1 MHIPI
6 LPLNGA
12 VLFPKTNLPLNI
24 FEDRYIAMVDYAL
37 SKDRLIG
44 MIQSN
49 NTGGLFNIGCLGKI
63 IGFNETNDGRY
74 LINLE
79 GISCFVLKKELT
91 KKYSFRIIDAMILE
105 NNTKKNY
112 KLKSELKNKIL
123 DGYKRYIKEKN
134 ININLSEIINI
145 KTEQLAKFIA
155 MVSPFDDIDKQM
167 LLEITETEEFCE
179 KLLSILE
186 IEIAN
191 LSKEKIFN

>member
-1 MHIPI
+1 MYIPI
-6 LPLNGA
+6 FPLNGV

-44 MIQSN
+44 MIQSK
-49 NTGGLFNIGCLGKI
+49 NTGELFNIGCLGKI

-79 GISCFVLKKELT
+79 GMSCFLLKKELK
-91 KKYSFRIIDAMILE
+91 KKYVFRIVDATILE
-105 NNTKKNY
+105 NKTKKNY
-112 KLKSELKNKIL
+112 KLKGELKNKIL
-123 DGYKRYIKEKN
+123 DTYKRYIKEKN

-155 MVSPFDDIDKQM
+155 MISPFDIIDKQM
-167 LLEITETEEFCE
+167 LLEITEIEVFCE

-186 IEIAN
+186 IEIVN
-191 LSKEKIFN
+191 LNKENIFN

>member
-1 MHIPI
+1 MYIPI

-24 FEDRYIAMVDYAL
+24 FEDRYIAMVDYAF

-44 MIQSN
+44 MIQSK
-49 NTGGLFNIGCLGKI
+49 NTGELFNIGCLGKI
-63 IGFNETNDGRY
+63 ISFNETNDGRY

-79 GISCFVLKKELT
+79 GISCFILKKELT
-91 KKYSFRIIDAMILE
+91 KQCNFRVVDAMILE
-105 NNTKKNY
+105 NKTKKNY
-112 KLKSELKNKIL
+112 KLKGELKNKIL
-123 DGYKRYIKEKN
+123 NSYKRYIKEKN

-145 KTEQLAKFIA
+145 KIEQLAKFIA

-167 LLEITETEEFCE
+167 LLEITETEVFCE

-191 LSKEKIFN
+191 LNQEKIFN

>member
-6 LPLNGA
+6 FPLNGA

-24 FEDRYIAMVDYAL
+24 FEDRYIEMVDYAL

-44 MIQSN
+44 MIQSK
-49 NTGGLFNIGCLGKI
+49 NTGELFNIGCLGKI
-63 IGFNETNDGRY
+63 ISFNETNDGRY

-79 GISCFVLKKELT
+79 GISCFVLKKELA
-91 KKYSFRIIDAMILE
+91 KQYNFRIVDALILE
-105 NNTKKNY
+105 NNTKKNI
-112 KLKSELKNKIL
+112 KLKYELKNKIL
-123 DGYKRYIKEKN
+123 DSYKRYIKEKN
-134 ININLSEIINI
+134 IKINLSEILNI
-145 KTEQLAKFIA
+145 KIEELAKFIA

-167 LLEITETEEFCE
+167 LLEITEADVFCE

-191 LSKEKIFN
+191 LNQEKIFN

>member
-1 MHIPI
+1 MYIPI
-6 LPLNGA
+6 FPLNGA
-12 VLFPKTNLPLNI
+12 VLFPRTNLPLNI

-44 MIQSN
+44 MIQSK
-49 NTGGLFNIGCLGKI
+49 NTGELFNIGCVGKI
-63 IGFNETNDGRY
+63 ISFNETNDGRY

-79 GISCFVLKKELT
+79 GINCFVIKKEIA
-91 KKYSFRIIDAMILE
+91 KQHNFRIVDAMILE
-105 NNTKKNY
+105 NNDKKNH

-123 DGYKRYIKEKN
+123 DSFRRYIKEKN
-134 ININLSEIINI
+134 ININLNEITNI
-145 KTEQLAKFIA
+145 QTEQLAKFIA

-186 IEIAN
+186 IDTAN
-191 LSKEKIFN
+191 PSQEKILN

>member
-1 MHIPI
+1 MYIPI
-6 LPLNGA
+6 FPLNGV

-44 MIQSN
+44 MIQSK

-79 GISCFVLKKELT
+79 GISCFLLKKELT
-91 KKYSFRIIDAMILE
+91 KKYGFRIIDATILE
-105 NNTKKNY
+105 NKTKKNY
-112 KLKSELKNKIL
+112 KLKGELKNKIL
-123 DGYKRYIKEKN
+123 DSYKLYIKENN

-167 LLEITETEEFCE
+167 LLEITETEVFFE

-191 LSKEKIFN
+191 LNQEKIFN

>member
-1 MHIPI
+1 MYIPI
-6 LPLNGA
+6 FPLNGA

-24 FEDRYIAMVDYAL
+24 FEDHYIAMVDYAL
-37 SKDRLIG
+37 SKDRIIG
-44 MIQSN
+44 MIQSK

-63 IGFNETNDGRY
+63 ISFNETNDGRY

-79 GISCFVLKKELT
+79 GMSRFLLKKEL
-91 KKYSFRIIDAMILE
+91 KKKFSFRIVDATILE
-105 NNTKKNY
+105 NKTKKNY
-112 KLKSELKNKIL
+112 KLKGELKNKIL
-123 DGYKRYIKEKN
+123 NSYKRYIKEKN
-134 ININLSEIINI
+134 ISINLSEIINI

-167 LLEITETEEFCE
+167 LLEITKTEVFCE

-191 LSKEKIFN
+191 LNQERIFN

>member
-1 MHIPI
+1 MYIPI
-6 LPLNGA
+6 FPLNGA
-12 VLFPKTNLPLNI
+12 VLFPQTNLPLNI

-44 MIQSN
+44 MIQSKK
-49 NTGGLFNIGCLGKI
+49 TGELFNIGCLGKI
-63 IGFNETNDGRY
+63 ISFNETNDGRY

-79 GISCFVLKKELT
+79 GINCFIIKKEIA
-91 KKYSFRIIDAMILE
+91 KQYNFRIVDAMILE
-105 NNTKKNY
+105 NNDKKNH

-123 DGYKRYIKEKN
+123 DSFKRYIKEKN
-134 ININLSEIINI
+134 ININLNEITDIQ
-145 KTEQLAKFIA
+145 TEQLAKFIA

-186 IEIAN
+186 IDTAN
-191 LSKEKIFN
+191 PSQEKIFN